1 MRAYTSLPTCAKKGS
16 MVAIMAIYHFSA
28 KVISRANGS
37 SAVASAA
44 YRAAERLHDDRL
56 GRDHDFSNKAGVV
69 HSEILL
75 PEGAPERLN
84 DRATLWNEVET
95 GEKRK
100 DAQLAR
106 EVEFSIPRELNQQQ
120 GVALAREFVE
130 KQFVERGM
138 VADLNVH
145 WDMGKDGQPKP
156 HAHVMLSMREVGPE
170 GFGQKVREW
179 NSTALLQ
186 EWREAWADHVNER
199 LAELDIDARIDHRT
213 LQAQGIDLEP
223 QHKIGPAASRMPEQG
238 LEAERVEDHA
248 RIARENGDR
257 IIARPEIALDA
268 ITRQQATF
276 TRRDLAQFAFRHSD
290 GKDQF
295 DQVMSAVRSSPE
307 LVALGKD
314 GRGEDRFT
322 SRDMI
327 ETEQRL
333 ERAGDR
339 LADRAG
345 HGLPATSL
353 QNGGRDAAGSDGLM
367 LGDQQRDAL
376 AHITGKND
384 LAIVVGYA
392 GTGKSTMLGVARDEW
407 ERAGY
412 QVRGAALSGIAA
424 EGLEGGSG
432 IQSRTIAS
440 MEYQWGQGRELL
452 GPRDVLVIDEA
463 GMIGTRQMER
473 VLSEAERAGAK
484 VVLVGDAEQLQ
495 AIEAG
500 AAFRALAERHGAA
513 EISEVRRQHE
523 DWQKDATRALATGR
537 TGEAIHAYEAHG
549 MVHAAETREA
559 ARAELIDTWDAQRL
573 ADPDKTRIIL
583 THTNAE
589 VRDLNLAA
597 RDRLRDAGELGEDV
611 RVSAERGAREFATGD
626 RIMFLKNERGLGVK
640 NGTLGKVERV
650 SPDSMAV
657 KLDDGRSV
665 AFDLKDYA
673 HVDHGYA
680 ATIHKSQGVTV
691 DQGHVLATPGMDRHS
706 AYVALSRHRDGVQLH
721 YGRDDFADLSRLVRT
736 LGRER
741 AKDMASDYDRAPY
754 SRDRDAEIRAF
765 AHRRGLSGE
774 IRVADAPER
783 KGVEILAPHAG
794 TSRQMGED
802 SPTPEI
808 GGDRGAGEAKAV
820 AERQPRRGMFDGFRP
835 RPPERTAEPAQ
846 GAREK
851 ADPKRGMFD
860 GLKLPQRTPTPAKEA
875 PARADQG
882 HTHDFRRAVER
893 ASRSAEAVLQARAS
907 GGPVLEHQKVAL
919 ARAAQALDQAR
930 PGASQDMAAAMRRD
944 PGLLRDAAAGR
955 SGPMIE
961 AMAQEA
967 RVRADPALRADR
979 FVERWQQLS
988 QDRDRLYRAGDMTGR
1003 EKAGKEMAG
1012 MAKSLE
1018 RDPQVESILRGRT
1031 RELGLEMGM
1040 ERGRDIGRG
1049 DLGRQLT
1056 QEIGIGRD
1064 RGMSR

>member
-16 MVAIMAIYHFSA
+16 IVAVMAIYHFSA

-44 YRAAERLHDDRL
+44 YRSASELHDDRL
-56 GRDHDFSNKAGVV
+56 GRNHDFSNKAGVV
-69 HSEILL
+69 HSEIML

-84 DRATLWNEVET
+84 DRATLWNEVEA

-106 EVEFSIPRELNQQQ
+106 EVEFAIPREMNQSQ
-120 GVALAREFVE
+120 GVSLARDFVE
-130 KQFVERGM
+130 KQFVDRGM

-145 WDMGKDGQPKP
+145 WDIGKDGEPKP

-179 NSTALLQ
+179 NSNALLK

-199 LAELDIDARIDHRT
+199 LASLDIDARIDHRT
-213 LQAQGIDLEP
+213 LDAQGIDLEP

-238 LEAERVEDHA
+238 LEAERIEDHA
-248 RIARENGDR
+248 RIARENGDK

-295 DQVMSAVRSSPE
+295 DQVMSAVRTSPE
-307 LVALGKD
+307 LVALGRD

-327 ETEQRL
+327 DIEQRL
-333 ERAGDR
+333 RDAGDR

-345 HGLPATSL
+345 HGLPTTAKGLDT
-353 QNGGRDAAGSDGLM
+353 AAGSEGLV
-367 LGDQQRDAL
+367 LGGQQEAAL
-376 AHITGKND
+376 AHITGSRD
-384 LAIVVGYA
+384 IAIVVGYA
-392 GTGKSTMLGVARDEW
+392 GTGKSAMLGVARDEW

-432 IQSRTIAS
+432 IASRTIAS
-440 MEYQWGQGRELL
+440 MEYQWEQGREQL

-473 VLSEAERAGAK
+473 VLGEAERAGAK

-500 AAFRALAERHGAA
+500 AAFRSLAERHGAA
-513 EISEVRRQHE
+513 EINEVRRQHE
-523 DWQKDATRALATGR
+523 DWQKEATRALATGR
-537 TGEAIHAYEAHG
+537 TGEAIHAYERHG
-549 MVHAAETREA
+549 MVHAAETREQ
-559 ARAELIDTWDAQRL
+559 ARAELVDRWDAQRV

-589 VRDLNLAA
+589 VRDLNLSA
-597 RDRLRDAGELGEDV
+597 RDRLRDAGELGPDV
-611 RVSAERGAREFATGD
+611 RVSAERGSREFATGD
-626 RIMFLKNERGLGVK
+626 RIMFLKNERGMGVK
-640 NGTLGKVERV
+640 NGTLGQIERV

-691 DQGHVLATPGMDRHS
+691 DRAHVLATPGMDRHS

-721 YGRDDFADLSRLVRT
+721 YGRDDFADQRQLTRT
-736 LGRER
+736 LSRER
-741 AKDMASDYDRAPY
+741 AKDMASDYA
-754 SRDRDAEIRAF
+754 RDPDAGIRAF
-765 AHRRGLSGE
+765 ADRRGLAGE
-774 IRVADAPER
+774 IRLPDAPREAWRDPRAEISLPRQGSPAAPER
-783 KGVEILAPHAG
+783 TAG
-794 TSRQMGED
+794 
-802 SPTPEI
+802 
-808 GGDRGAGEAKAV
+808 GEAP
-820 AERQPRRGMFDGFRP
+820 PRRGMFAGFKP
-835 RPPERTAEPAQ
+835 RPSERTPEPGQ
-846 GAREK
+846 GKTA
-851 ADPKRGMFD
+851 PKRGMFD
-860 GLKLPQRTPTPAKEA
+860 GLKLSAEPAKGAERPPQR
-875 PARADQG
+875 ADRG
-882 HTHDFRRAVER
+882 EDRDYRRAVER
-893 ASRSAEAVLQARAS
+893 TSRSAEAVLQARAS

-919 ARAAQALDQAR
+919 ERATQALDQIR
-930 PGASQDMAAAMRRD
+930 PGASRDLSAAMQRD
-944 PGLLRDAAAGR
+944 PALLREAAAGR

-961 AMAQEA
+961 AMAQES
-967 RVRADPALRADR
+967 RVRADPNLRADR
-979 FVERWQQLS
+979 FVERWQGLS
-988 QDRDRLYRAGDMTGR
+988 QDRDRLYRAGDMAGR
-1003 EKAGKEMAG
+1003 EKVGKEMAG
-1012 MAKSLE
+1012 LAKSLE
-1018 RDPQVESILRGRT
+1018 RDPQMESVLRDRT
-1031 RELGLEMGM
+1031 RDLGLEIGM
-1040 ERGRDIGRG
+1040 NRGRDMGGGELR
-1049 DLGRQLT
+1049 RQLT
-1056 QEIGIGRD
+1056 QELEIGRD

>member
-1 MRAYTSLPTCAKKGS
+1 VRAYTSLPTCAKKGS
-16 MVAIMAIYHFSA
+16 IATVMAIYHFSA

-69 HSEILL
+69 HSEIML

-84 DRATLWNEVET
+84 DRATLWNEVEA

-106 EVEFSIPRELNQQQ
+106 EIEFSIPRELNQAQ
-120 GVALAREFVE
+120 GVTLAREFVE

-179 NSTALLQ
+179 NSTQLLQ
-186 EWREAWADHVNER
+186 GWREAWADHVNER
-199 LAELDIDARIDHRT
+199 LAELDIDARIDHRSYE
-213 LQAQGIDLEP
+213 AQGIELEP

-248 RIARENGDR
+248 RIARENGEK
-257 IIARPEIALDA
+257 IIANPQIALDA

-339 LADRAG
+339 LAERGG

-367 LGDQQRDAL
+367 LGNQQRDAL
-376 AHITGKND
+376 AHITGKSD

-513 EISEVRRQHE
+513 EINEVRRQHE
-523 DWQKDATRALATGR
+523 DWQRDATRALATGR
-537 TGEAIHAYEAHG
+537 TGEAIHAYEQHG
-549 MVHAAETREA
+549 MVQAAETREA
-559 ARAELIDTWDAQRL
+559 ARAELIDTWDAQRV
-573 ADPDKTRIIL
+573 ADPDKSRIIL

-597 RDRLRDAGELGEDV
+597 RDRLRDAGELGQDV
-611 RVSAERGAREFATGD
+611 RVSAERGARDFASGD

-640 NGTLGKVERV
+640 NGTLGQVERV

-691 DQGHVLATPGMDRHS
+691 DRAHVLATPGMDRHS

-721 YGRDDFADLSRLVRT
+721 YGRDDFADDRRLVRT

-741 AKDMASDYDRAPY
+741 AKDMASDYPMY
-754 SRDRDAEIRAF
+754 RDRDAEAQSF
-765 AHRRGLSGE
+765 ADRRGLSGE
-774 IRVADAPER
+774 IRLPDAPER
-783 KGVEILAPHAG
+783 KGVEILAPRAG

-802 SPTPEI
+802 SRSPDI
-808 GGDRGAGEAKAV
+808 GGGRDAGEAKAA

-835 RPPERTAEPAQ
+835 APEPKTAAERAQ
-846 GAREK
+846 GDK
-851 ADPKRGMFD
+851 PKRGMFD
-860 GLKLPQRTPTPAKEA
+860 GLKLSAEPAKGAERTPALPDRGQDRTFA
-875 PARADQG
+875 
-882 HTHDFRRAVER
+882 RAVER
-893 ASRSAEAVLQARAS
+893 TSRSAEAVLQARAS

-919 ARAAQALDQAR
+919 ERATEALDQIR
-930 PGASQDMAAAMRRD
+930 PGASRDLASAMQRD
-944 PGLLRDAAAGR
+944 PALLRDAAAGR

-967 RVRADPALRADR
+967 RVRADPNLRADR

-1003 EKAGKEMAG
+1003 KKLGQEMAG

-1018 RDPQVESILRGRT
+1018 RDPQVESLLRNRT

-1040 ERGRDIGRG
+1040 ERGRD
-1049 DLGRQLT
+1049 LGRQLT
-1056 QEIGIGRD
+1056 QDLGIGRD
-1064 RGMSR
+1064 RGLSR